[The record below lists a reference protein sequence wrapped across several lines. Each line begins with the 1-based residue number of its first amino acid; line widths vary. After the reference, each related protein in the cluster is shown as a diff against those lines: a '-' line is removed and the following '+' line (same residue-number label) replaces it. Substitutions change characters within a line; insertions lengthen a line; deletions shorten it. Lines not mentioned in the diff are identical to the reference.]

1 MFWFSISYFQRFFN
15 SDETKFYERL
25 QSNRD
30 FFNGRLEIM
39 EKILAEHDMLP

>member
-1 MFWFSISYFQRFFN
+1 MKTYFQRFFN
-15 SDETKFYERL
+15 SDETKFHERL

-30 FFNGRLEIM
+30 FFNDRLEIM